1 MSIVKLFGKS
11 FLMKTDHNKE
21 YLLHAVNN
29 VTYFTC
35 LSQSFLFCLKMG
47 YVAKN
52 EIAVISN

>member
-1 MSIVKLFGKS
+1 MSLVKLFGKS

-29 VTYFTC
+29 LTYLTYFP
-35 LSQSFLFCLKMG
+35 QSFLFCLKMG